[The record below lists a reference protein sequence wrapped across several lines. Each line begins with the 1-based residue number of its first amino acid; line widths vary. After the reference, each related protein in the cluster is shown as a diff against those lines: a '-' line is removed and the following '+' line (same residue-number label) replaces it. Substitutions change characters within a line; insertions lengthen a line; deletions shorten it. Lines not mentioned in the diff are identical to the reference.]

1 MPLKNKTIVI
11 VSLMRFDALASTN
24 YTIARYLARNNQV
37 FYVDNPFTLT
47 DWLRLRKTPEYARR
61 KHAFSPF
68 ATGLTNAED
77 KNLKVVIPMPVLP
90 LNFLPEGK
98 LYRSLLKLNEW
109 MVARRIKKVLRKQKA
124 EATVYIN
131 SFNFHLPGVGQRLKP
146 KLKVYHCVDPIIVPF
161 DQKHGLVSE
170 KQIVEQSD
178 VVICTSKQLYADKIK
193 LNPQSFFVPN
203 AADSTHSSKALDVAL
218 PVHESLRNIPAPVIG
233 YLGAIERRMDYPLLQ
248 KVVEINPDKSFV
260 FAGPVDAGFVPDW
273 MKETKNV
280 YLTGKVSYNEM
291 PGVIKGFDVALIPFK
306 KDEVSNTIFPL
317 KLFEYLGAGKPVVA
331 TNFNDD
337 LKEFTGDIV
346 AYCKDADAF
355 SAAIEK
361 ALQQGPEYLQ
371 QRISVAAANTWD
383 KRGEDFSNILEKA
396 L

>member
-1 MPLKNKTIVI
+1 MPLKNNTIVI

-24 YTIARYLARNNQV
+24 YTIARYLAKENQV

-68 ATGLTNAED
+68 STGIIETED
-77 KNLKVVIPMPVLP
+77 KNLKVIIPMPVLP

-98 LYRSLLKLNEW
+98 LYRILLKVNEW

-131 SFNFHLPGVGQRLKP
+131 SFNFHLPGVGERLKP
-146 KLKVYHCVDPIIVPF
+146 RLKAYHCVDPIIVPF

-178 VVICTSKQLYADKIK
+178 VVICTSRQLYTDKIK
-193 LNPQSFFVPN
+193 LNTQSFFVPN
-203 AADSTHSSKALDVAL
+203 AADSAHSSKALDAAL
-218 PVHESLRNIPAPVIG
+218 PVHESIRNITAPVIG

-248 KVVEINPDKSFV
+248 QVVAENPDKSFV
-260 FAGPVDAGFVPDW
+260 FAGPADAGFVPDW
-273 MKETKNV
+273 MRTTKNV
-280 YLTGKVSYNEM
+280 FLTGKVSYEEM
-291 PGVIKGFDVALIPFK
+291 PAVIKGFDVALIPFK

-346 AYCKDADAF
+346 PYCEDAASF
-355 SAAIEK
+355 SAAIEL
-361 ALQQGPEYLQ
+361 ALQQGPENLQ
-371 QRISVAAANTWD
+371 QRIAVAAANTWD
-383 KRGEDFSNILEKA
+383 KRGEDFSNILERA